1 MTRDLSPFTRL
12 TLLVSELRGHKL
24 EDLTDVK
31 KCDLAHH
38 AAKLRAELSGTP
50 HQEAADEVEQQ
61 AVALLSRIRGGEP
74 SGAEEGRQELISSCR
89 RLKDLL

>member
-12 TLLVSELRGHKL
+12 TLLISELRGRKL

-38 AAKLRAELSGTP
+38 VAKLRAELSGTP
-50 HQEAADEVEQQ
+50 HQGAADEVEQQ
-61 AVALLSRIRGGEP
+61 AGALLSRIGGGEP
-74 SGAEEGRQELISSCR
+74 SAAEAGRQELLSSCK

>member
-1 MTRDLSPFTRL
+1 MARDLSPFTRL
-12 TLLVSELRGHKL
+12 TLLISELRGRKL

-38 AAKLRAELSGTP
+38 AAKLRGEFSGTP
-50 HQEAADEVEQQ
+50 QQGAADEVEQL
-61 AVALLSRIRGGEP
+61 AGVLLSRIRGGEP
-74 SGAEEGRQELISSCR
+74 SHAEEGRQELLSSCK